1 LYIADYSATD
11 YSHHYMGSILQ
22 NLEKRMTALT
32 IGEVAEL
39 LRVSDDTLRRQ
50 VKRREIPF
58 FRVGCRFVSIRNAL
72 QSGLNIA
79 RSFPASLFLGLAADG

>member
-1 LYIADYSATD
+1 MRHHDCIFADYSATD
-11 YSHHYMGSILQ
+11 YSHHYMGSSLQ
-22 NLEKRMTALT
+22 NLEKRMSALT

-58 FRVGCRFVSIRNAL
+58 FRVGMQIRFDPQR
-72 QSGLNIA
+72 
-79 RSFPASLFLGLAADG
+79 LADWLKHREIIPR